1 MIVSENQRP
10 NQLEFEKLVSSATLL
25 LNREAQVRPDY
36 FPKRHGVALETD
48 VFDAMVAS
56 SIRTKF
62 EGSLELL
69 SGHSFP
75 DILAMK
81 LFGAEVKSTSQNHW
95 ITAGNSIKETTRI
108 DGIER
113 IYLIFGKLVNPVEF
127 KSRKYEECLREVV
140 VTHSPRYRIDMD
152 LPKGAT
158 IFDQI
163 GMSYDELRSTSD
175 PIGEIVK
182 FYRGKLQEGES
193 LWWAGGMKPVV
204 DGPQLQNQQEVEVTS
219 PFTLRPQLLVARE
232 EKNQLL
238 VKGLTSFTE
247 VFGSNNPQKYSRYS
261 LWLASTHS
269 IIPTSIRDWFS
280 AGGLTN
286 LTVGKTEFKNVPQV
300 FSKVY
305 EFRREIFNELAND
318 PDGDVR
324 LFLGS
329 NAETAAERVK
339 QWAQSVIGYGARAF
353 PSVHEFI
360 QGLAGPMLEEIA
372 RRSPK

>member
-1 MIVSENQRP
+1 
-10 NQLEFEKLVSSATLL
+10 
-25 LNREAQVRPDY
+25 
-36 FPKRHGVALETD
+36 
-48 VFDAMVAS
+48 
-56 SIRTKF
+56 
-62 EGSLELL
+62 
-69 SGHSFP
+69 
-75 DILAMK
+75 
-81 LFGAEVKSTSQNHW
+81 
-95 ITAGNSIKETTRI
+95 
-108 DGIER
+108 
-113 IYLIFGKLVNPVEF
+113 
-127 KSRKYEECLREVV
+127 
-140 VTHSPRYRIDMD
+140 
-152 LPKGAT
+152 
-158 IFDQI
+158 
-163 GMSYDELRSTSD
+163 
-175 PIGEIVK
+175 
-182 FYRGKLQEGES
+182 
-193 LWWAGGMKPVV
+193 MKPVV
-204 DGPQLQNQQEVEVTS
+204 DGLQSQNQQEVEVTS

-247 VFGSNNPQKYSRYS
+247 VHGSNNPQKYSRYA

-269 IIPTSIRDWFS
+269 IVPTSLRDWFS

-353 PSVHEFI
+353 PLVHEFI
-360 QGLAGPMLEEIA
+360 QGLTGPMLEEIA